1 MKPCL
6 QRNNNTYDANSQKK
20 RKTKQKYCI
29 KVTFN
34 LEWVLQEIPFKM
46 KMKEKTFSDKLTR
59 QTDLLEELL
68 KDKFQKEG
76 K

>member
-1 MKPCL
+1 
-6 QRNNNTYDANSQKK
+6 
-20 RKTKQKYCI
+20 
-29 KVTFN
+29 
-34 LEWVLQEIPFKM
+34 M